1 MIDKFRFN
9 FRLPKSSI
17 VNTYGLIAP
26 KPKDPS
32 QSMGDLLSD
41 VQTQR
46 VYLDGKTFV
55 DLVPRRNLT
64 QIKKDYHLE
73 RADSNF
79 NLREF
84 IENNFYSLGSADK
97 FYQTEPDTTMSDH
110 INKLWPILGRQN
122 HRDRGSLLALP
133 HPYTVPGG
141 RFSEQFYWDSYFI
154 MLGLKSSNRWKDIEN
169 MMKNYTYMIRKFG
182 FIPTANRNYF
192 LTRSQPPFFSHMV
205 ELLAEYRGKSM
216 FVQYLPYLQAE
227 YSFWMKGKN
236 LLQKSNKFQAYRRVV
251 KMPDGEI
258 LNRYYDDSDT
268 PRPESFHEDIAT
280 ASTKADRSPNSTY
293 VHLRAAAESGWDFSS
308 RWFADPMDLSSIET
322 TDFVPV
328 DLNSLLYHLELT
340 IAKGYRI
347 LKNPLMTKKFEALAD
362 KRADAINKY
371 LWHEGHNF
379 YVDYNF
385 AKSKQSDHLTLA
397 STFPLFVRLAS
408 KEQAEGVASLLRNDF
423 LRGGGLVSTLIKN
436 DQQWDNPNGWAPL
449 QWVAIKGLRN
459 YNHDELASE
468 VKKRWLNVN
477 EKVFQSKGKMI
488 EKYDVVDPSGVGG
501 GGEYPLQDGFG
512 WTNGVALALINE
524 DIA

>member
-1 MIDKFRFN
+1 MIDKFRVN

-17 VNTYGLIAP
+17 VNTYGFIAP

-55 DLVPRRNLT
+55 DLVPRRNIA
-64 QIKKDYHLE
+64 QIKKDYYLE
-73 RADSNF
+73 KNSSNF

-84 IENNFYSLGSADK
+84 IENNFYNPDSADE
-97 FYQTEPDTTMSDH
+97 FYQTEPGTTMPDH
-110 INKLWPILGRQN
+110 INNLWPILSRHN
-122 HRDRGSLLALP
+122 YRDQGSLLALP
-133 HPYTVPGG
+133 HPYIVPGG

-154 MLGLKSSNRWKDIEN
+154 MLGLKSSNRWSDIEN
-169 MMKNYTYMIRKFG
+169 MMKNYTYMIRKLG
-182 FIPTANRNYF
+182 FIPTANRNYL

-205 ELLAEYRGKSM
+205 ELLAEYRGKSA
-216 FVQYLPYLQAE
+216 FIQYLPYLQTE

-236 LLQKSNKFQAYRRVV
+236 LLGNTNRFQAFRRVV

-258 LNRYYDDSDT
+258 LNRYYDNSDA
-268 PRPESFHEDIAT
+268 PRPESFHEDVTT
-280 ASTKADRSPNSTY
+280 ALTKPDRNPKSTY

-308 RWFADPMDLSSIET
+308 RWFADPMELSSIET

-328 DLNSLLYHLELT
+328 DLNSLLYHLEST

-347 LKNPLMTKKFEALAD
+347 LKNPLMAKKFEILAD

-371 LWHEGHNF
+371 LWHENHNF

-385 AKSKQSDHLTLA
+385 SKSRQSDYLTLA
-397 STFPLFVRLAS
+397 GVFPLFSRLAS
-408 KEQAEGVASLLRNDF
+408 NEQAKCVANLIEKDF
-423 LRGGGLVSTLIKN
+423 LREGGLVTTLIKN

-449 QWVAIKGLRN
+449 QWVAIRGLRN
-459 YNHDELASE
+459 YDLNELASE
-468 VKKRWLNVN
+468 IRKRWLAVN
-477 EKVFQSKGKMI
+477 EKVFQNKGKMI
-488 EKYDVVDPSGVGG
+488 EKYDVVNPSGVGG

-524 DIA
+524 ETA